1 MTVGTLC
8 NVWPQTWHTG
18 TIGSVSDRLIHDG
31 GSDSISLSASKM
43 TGGVSGREHRVGA
56 DADDAILARAALVGQ
71 AWAQREIWFRFAH
84 MVYGLFR
91 RALGPR
97 HDHDDL
103 TQEVFLRVFRR
114 LHTLEK
120 ASAIRSFVYSVAVRV
135 LSEEIRRL
143 RVRRRIMAEDRD
155 PSMAS
160 SSAPTDFETRETL
173 LSVQRMLDR
182 MRDKYRAVFVLR
194 YVDGMEL
201 QEIALGLDI
210 SLATVK
216 RYLNKALASIQRSVS
231 KEEGAERTRLG
242 TTAATRFFGGG
253 Q

>member
-1 MTVGTLC
+1 VSAGIQF
-8 NVWPQTWHTG
+8 NVWPQTWRPG
-18 TIGSVSDRLIHDG
+18 TIRSVSDRVIHNG
-31 GSDSISLSASKM
+31 GSDFVPLSTRGLTTGAS
-43 TGGVSGREHRVGA
+43 GHEERVGA

-71 AWAQREIWFRFAH
+71 VWAQREIWFRFAQL
-84 MVYGLFR
+84 VYGLFR

-103 TQEVFLRVFRR
+103 TQEVFLRVFRK

-143 RVRRRIMAEDRD
+143 RVRRRIVTERGDSAM
-155 PSMAS
+155 S
-160 SSAPTDFETRETL
+160 SSSSPTDFEARETL
-173 LSVQRMLDR
+173 LSVQGMLNR

-201 QEIALGLDI
+201 QEIAVGLDI

-216 RYLNKALASIQRSVS
+216 RYLKKASASVHKSVS
-231 KEEGAERTRLG
+231 QEEGQGRTHFGSARPSGLS
-242 TTAATRFFGGG
+242 GGG
-253 Q
+253 

>member
-1 MTVGTLC
+1 V
-8 NVWPQTWHTG
+8 P
-18 TIGSVSDRLIHDG
+18 DRLIHDG
-31 GSDSISLSASKM
+31 GSGPVPVSASERTM
-43 TGGVSGREHRVGA
+43 GVPGREERVGA

-71 AWAQREIWFRFAH
+71 VWAQREIWFRFAH

-103 TQEVFLRVFRR
+103 TQEVFLRVFRK

-120 ASAIRSFVYSVAVRV
+120 PSAIRSFVYSVAVRV

-143 RVRRRIMAEDRD
+143 RVRRRILAERRD
-155 PSMAS
+155 SALTS
-160 SSAPTDFETRETL
+160 SSSPTDFEARETL

-182 MRDKYRAVFVLR
+182 MRDKYRAVFILR

-216 RYLNKALASIQRSVS
+216 RYLNKASASINRSVS
-231 KEEGAERTRLG
+231 QEEDRGRTRLG
-242 TTAATRFFGGG
+242 TATPSRFFGGG

>member
-1 MTVGTLC
+1 M
-8 NVWPQTWHTG
+8 
-18 TIGSVSDRLIHDG
+18 
-31 GSDSISLSASKM
+31 SLSASQRT
-43 TGGVSGREHRVGA
+43 TGTSGREERVGA

-71 AWAQREIWFRFAH
+71 VWAQREIWFRFAQ

-143 RVRRRIMAEDRD
+143 RVRRRIAAERRD
-155 PSMAS
+155 SGLAS
-160 SSAPTDFETRETL
+160 SSSPADFEMRETL
-173 LSVQRMLDR
+173 VSVQRMLDR

-201 QEIALGLDI
+201 HEIAQGLDI

-216 RYLNKALASIQRSVS
+216 RYLHKAMASVHKSVS
-231 KEEGAERTRLG
+231 QEESSGRTRLG
-242 TTAATRFFGGG
+242 HGGAVSFLRG
-253 Q
+253 WAMTNAREARIIEYVASVARQGLGK

>member
-1 MTVGTLC
+1 MAVGTQF
-8 NVWPQTWHTG
+8 NVWPHPWHTG
-18 TIGSVSDRLIHDG
+18 TIGSVSDRVIHDS
-31 GSDSISLSASKM
+31 GSDSMPLSASKRTM
-43 TGGVSGREHRVGA
+43 GASGREERVGA

-71 AWAQREIWFRFAH
+71 VWAQREIWFRFAH

-143 RVRRRIMAEDRD
+143 RVRRRIVAEHRD
-155 PSMAS
+155 SAMTS
-160 SSAPTDFETRETL
+160 SSSPTDFEARETL

-182 MRDKYRAVFVLR
+182 MRDKYRAVFILR

-201 QEIALGLDI
+201 HEIALGLDI

-216 RYLNKALASIQRSVS
+216 RYLNKALASIHKSVS
-231 KEEGAERTRLG
+231 QEEGEGRTRLG
-242 TTAATRFFGGG
+242 TATPSRFFGGG

>member
-1 MTVGTLC
+1 M
-8 NVWPQTWHTG
+8 
-18 TIGSVSDRLIHDG
+18 D
-31 GSDSISLSASKM
+31 A
-43 TGGVSGREHRVGA
+43 SGREERVGA
-56 DADDAILARAALVGQ
+56 NADDAILARAALVGQ
-71 AWAQREIWFRFAH
+71 VWAQREIWLRFAPI
-84 MVYGLFR
+84 VYGLFR

-103 TQEVFLRVFRR
+103 TQEVFLRVFRK

-143 RVRRRIMAEDRD
+143 RVRRRLAAERQD
-155 PSMAS
+155 SAVAS
-160 SSAPTDFETRETL
+160 SSSPSDFEARETL
-173 LSVQRMLDR
+173 ACVERILDR

-194 YVDGMEL
+194 YVDGMDL
-201 QEIALGLDI
+201 QEIAVGLEV

-216 RYLNKALASIQRSVS
+216 RYLHRALASIHKSVS
-231 KEEGAERTRLG
+231 QEERQGRTRLG
-242 TTAATRFFGGG
+242 TARPSRFFGGG

>member
-1 MTVGTLC
+1 MPVGTQR
-8 NVWPQTWHTG
+8 NVWPLTWHTG
-18 TIGSVSDRLIHDG
+18 TIGSVADRTIHDG
-31 GSDSISLSASKM
+31 GSGSVSLSVNERT
-43 TGGVSGREHRVGA
+43 TGAAGRDERVGA
-56 DADDAILARAALVGQ
+56 DTDDAILARAALVGQ
-71 AWAQREIWFRFAH
+71 VWAQREIWFRFAQ

-120 ASAIRSFVYSVAVRV
+120 ASALRSFVYSVAVRV

-143 RVRRRIMAEDRD
+143 RMRRRIVAERQD
-155 PSMAS
+155 SAMVS
-160 SSAPTDFETRETL
+160 SSSPADFEMRETL

-216 RYLNKALASIQRSVS
+216 RYLNKALASVHKSVS
-231 KEEGAERTRLG
+231 QEEDQGRTGLG
-242 TTAATRFFGGG
+242 TAAPSRFFGGG
-253 Q
+253 R

>member
-1 MTVGTLC
+1 MPL
-8 NVWPQTWHTG
+8 
-18 TIGSVSDRLIHDG
+18 
-31 GSDSISLSASKM
+31 SISERT
-43 TGGVSGREHRVGA
+43 TGASGRDERVGA

-71 AWAQREIWFRFAH
+71 VWAQREIWFRFAQ

-143 RVRRRIMAEDRD
+143 RVRRRLVAEPRD
-155 PSMAS
+155 SGMAS
-160 SSAPTDFETRETL
+160 SSSPSDFEARETL
-173 LSVQRMLDR
+173 LSVQRLLDR

-216 RYLNKALASIQRSVS
+216 RYLNKALASVHKSVS
-231 KEEGAERTRLG
+231 QEEGQGRARLG
-242 TTAATRFFGGG
+242 TATPSRFFGGG